1 MNSHSIFVIFIYY
14 FLVGHVRIW
23 GQGYPKPTIRAIPSR
38 VINKGGDLTIRCE
51 APSMGAEFFLTN
63 VIYINNTHKKTDG
76 NVADFYLTDDILKE
90 NAQFYCNYR
99 YFQSG
104 YSDNSDTL
112 TIKVVDI
119 KKPTIS
125 FKQKSNDA
133 EGRSTIVCTA
143 PETPKGYIL
152 KRFFL
157 NKGKALKTDRNY
169 QWENL
174 TVEFTETVNKSE
186 QYRCSYVL
194 QITEEPRDAIISPLS
209 DPLPTSKDDEA
220 IVTDDASNDDDAIVT
235 DDASKIFLIPVIS
248 AVSSVLLLIFAVI
261 LVYYILRKHKTS
273 PDKKLDSDLPL
284 TDQVT
289 TNIDGTYCSVEECV
303 QRVYPDVEMKVQ
315 KEDNKCDDGI
325 TYAVLNKKALQTK
338 KPMSSTPEDSS
349 LYAEVRKKAN
359 I

>member
-51 APSMGAEFFLTN
+51 APYMVAEFTLTN
-63 VIYINNTHKKTDG
+63 VIYNINTQKKKYG
-76 NVADFYLTDDILKE
+76 NVADFYLANDILKE

-99 YFQSG
+99 YSPQSR
-104 YSDNSDTL
+104 YSANSDLL

-125 FKQKSNDA
+125 FKQKSNDT
-133 EGRSTIVCTA
+133 EGRSNIVCTA

-157 NKGKALKTDRNY
+157 HKGKALYNDLSY

-174 TVEFTETVNKSE
+174 TVEFTETVNKSV

-220 IVTDDASNDDDAIVT
+220 IVADDASNDTSTTQNYDYTKINTIRLILAAALIIVICIILT
-235 DDASKIFLIPVIS
+235 QHCNSIKKKEVLHHCPAKINTIRLIRVAALIIIIGIIL
-248 AVSSVLLLIFAVI
+248 AQHCSSI
-261 LVYYILRKHKTS
+261 
-273 PDKKLDSDLPL
+273 KK
-284 TDQVT
+284 
-289 TNIDGTYCSVEECV
+289 
-303 QRVYPDVEMKVQ
+303 
-315 KEDNKCDDGI
+315 KEVAK
-325 TYAVLNKKALQTK
+325 
-338 KPMSSTPEDSS
+338 
-349 LYAEVRKKAN
+349 
-359 I
+359 

>member
-1 MNSHSIFVIFIYY
+1 MNSHSIFVIFIY
-14 FLVGHVRIW
+14 
-23 GQGYPKPTIRAIPSR
+23 
-38 VINKGGDLTIRCE
+38 
-51 APSMGAEFFLTN
+51 
-63 VIYINNTHKKTDG
+63 
-76 NVADFYLTDDILKE
+76 
-90 NAQFYCNYR
+90 
-99 YFQSG
+99 
-104 YSDNSDTL
+104 
-112 TIKVVDI
+112 I

-235 DDASKIFLIPVIS
+235 DDASKNDKDDASSVFLIPVIS